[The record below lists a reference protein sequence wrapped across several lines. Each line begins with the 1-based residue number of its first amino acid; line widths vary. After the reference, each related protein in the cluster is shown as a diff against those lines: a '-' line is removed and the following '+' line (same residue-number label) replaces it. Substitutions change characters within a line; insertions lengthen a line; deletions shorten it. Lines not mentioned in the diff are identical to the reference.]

1 MSQTEMER
9 IYLEYR
15 GKVMGYLKARI
26 KNRAEAEDLCS
37 DVFEKIY
44 RKLDQFDRTK
54 ASLSTWIYSIAW
66 NTLIDHF
73 RRMHPGDELDENM
86 PDGTE
91 VDEDLLRTERLGEL
105 ADALRSLPQQLM
117 DIIILRYYDG
127 KQLTQIADMM
137 QISYGAVK
145 LRHQKA
151 LTLLK
156 AQMA

>member
-1 MSQTEMER
+1 MSQTEMEK

-44 RKLDQFDRTK
+44 RKLDQFDRSK
-54 ASLSTWIYSIAW
+54 ASLSTWIYSIAR

-73 RRMHPGDELDENM
+73 RRMRPSDELDENM
-86 PDGTE
+86 ADGSE
-91 VDEDLLRTERLGEL
+91 VDESLLRTESLGEL
-105 ADALRSLPQQLM
+105 ADALRSLPRQLM
-117 DIIILRYYDG
+117 DIIVLRYYDG
-127 KQLTQIADMM
+127 KQLTEIAELM

-151 LTLLK
+151 LTMLK
-156 AQMA
+156 AQLA

>member
-54 ASLSTWIYSIAW
+54 ASLSTWIYSIAR